1 MKSSDIYFEI
11 MTKLMRDFREAGKPF
26 KQQKEEFYELRD
38 RFRRHFGIEQHFKF
52 ATRKDAEK
60 RLAELMATNNFSEGE
75 LLVVEG
81 ADLYL

>member
-26 KQQKEEFYELRD
+26 KQQQEEFYELRD
-38 RFRRHFGIEQHFKF
+38 RFRRHFGIERHFKF